1 MKKQKPVEE
10 TAQLKEMKE
19 ELEKYKSA
27 YLRALADYQN
37 LEKRT
42 AQVHN
47 EVKKKTVHAMI
58 GRFLDVIDDIEKAEI
73 FVQDD
78 GLKMIKNKLLSILQE
93 VGVTEI
99 ELKGKEFDPHF
110 AEAIDVVEGEEDD
123 IIIDVLR
130 KGYVLNGEMLRP
142 AQVRVSKKITH

>member
-10 TAQLKEMKE
+10 TAQLKEVKE

-110 AEAIDVVEGEEDD
+110 AEAIDVVEGEEDN

>member
-10 TAQLKEMKE
+10 TAQLKEVKE

>member
-1 MKKQKPVEE
+1 MRSSFPPYVIVQILLRTLYKNHNDMKKQKPVEE
-10 TAQLKEMKE
+10 TAQLKEVKE

-110 AEAIDVVEGEEDD
+110 AEAIDVVEGEEDN
-123 IIIDVLR
+123 IIID
-130 KGYVLNGEMLRP
+130 
-142 AQVRVSKKITH
+142 